1 MTTTKIP
8 NALLVGGG
16 GGGAGSSGFIN
27 PESYGFDTAASG
39 SVNAAAL
46 VAALTA
52 AAGAPVLIPAKSY
65 TIDLVEY
72 TGQVYLVGSGINT
85 RLTST
90 SAGAGIH
97 IKVDDTNFGTVI
109 GNFTLNHQT
118 NNGGTH
124 GIHVEITGPSGY
136 FGKWHIFN
144 VFNDLVGIH
153 RFGTSAIYLD
163 NTVEGPGFAT
173 GLLEGC
179 QLSPGSWAGIHGDKI
194 GDSNKFLKNVVNNGP
209 GIALDLSSISAGAR
223 QTVIEDNNFTA
234 LGGQILLD
242 GHGQAILQ
250 RNWMEHPAY
259 IGNFLSGRVQ
269 SQLTV
274 FNCYNCHIEKNTI
287 NGGDGGGVTGSN
299 YGIVLNGTTKR
310 CLSADNYVVA
320 YALAGMADTSGSAG
334 ADANRTSF
342 NIVI

>member
-16 GGGAGSSGFIN
+16 GGGAGSGFIN

-46 VAALTA
+46 GAALTA

-65 TIDLVEY
+65 TIDKVEY
-72 TGQVYLVGSGINT
+72 EGPVYLVGCGIKT
-85 RLTST
+85 RLTSIST
-90 SAGAGIH
+90 TAGLH
-97 IKVDDTNFGTVI
+97 LTVSDTNFGTVI
-109 GNFTLNHQT
+109 GDFTLNHQV

-124 GIHVEITGPSGY
+124 GVHIQITGSSGY
-136 FGKWHIFN
+136 FGKWRIFN
-144 VFNDLVGIH
+144 LFNDLEDIH

-163 NTVEGPGFAT
+163 NSAEGPGFAT

-242 GHGQAILQ
+242 GHGQAIIQ

-259 IGNFLSGRVQ
+259 IGNFSSGRVQ

-274 FNCYNCHIEKNTI
+274 FNSYNCHIEKNTI

-310 CLSADNYVVA
+310 CNTADNYVAA
-320 YALAGMADTSGSAG
+320 YAIAGMTDTSGSLG